1 MNMKTIFCIL
11 ITVLLAAQA
20 SAQPFMSLRYDEHY
34 AYLKD
39 STRLNWYQQMKYDR
53 LSSSGNS
60 FVSFGG
66 EVRYQY
72 FKFKNEGWGDA
83 AEDNDGFIL
92 NRLLLHADLHLNKR
106 IRLFTQLQS
115 SIAVGRAEPPS
126 PVELNELDMHQLF
139 ADAILLQD
147 EDNTLTFRAGRQ
159 EMNYGSSRLIS
170 PREGPNNRQAFDGF
184 KLLLKK
190 KRVKADVFFTR
201 YVRSKKGIFN
211 DQAFDK
217 NTQFGG
223 AYVVMNS
230 VPLLGNVDVYYMGI
244 RKETSA
250 WADVKG
256 KELRHSVGSRIWG
269 KIKRWT
275 YDFEGLFQFGDVAN
289 ASIRAWTLSSN
300 NAYQLGDSES
310 APTLG
315 LKTEM
320 ISGDKRPGDGKIQS
334 FNPLFPRGAY
344 FGYAALIGPSNLFDV
359 HPSIGVPLS
368 STVSAFVD
376 YDLFWRYSLHDGIY
390 TPGVAMIYPA
400 EDGSSKF
407 IGHQISGTLEYVP
420 NPFVFI
426 RVETTWFKA
435 GDYIKS
441 VGAGKNIYYFG
452 VTTTLRF

>member
-1 MNMKTIFCIL
+1 MKVASCIFVI
-11 ITVLLAAQA
+11 VLVAARV

-34 AYLKD
+34 SYLKD
-39 STRLNWYQQMKYDR
+39 SVRLSWYQQMKYSR
-53 LSSSGNS
+53 LSASGNS

-72 FKFKNEGWGDA
+72 FRFRNEGWGDA

-92 NRLLLHADLHLNKR
+92 NRLLLHADWHLNRR

-115 SIAVGRAEPPS
+115 SSAIGRAEPPS
-126 PVELNELDMHQLF
+126 PVELNEMDMHQLF
-139 ADAILLQD
+139 ADAVLLQG
-147 EDNTLTFRAGRQ
+147 EDHSLTLRAGRQ

-211 DQAFDK
+211 DQVFDK
-217 NTQFGG
+217 NTRFGG
-223 AYVVMNS
+223 AYVV
-230 VPLLGNVDVYYMGI
+230 VTGTPILGNIDVYYLGI
-244 RKETSA
+244 RKETAA

-256 KELRHSVGSRIWG
+256 KELRHSLGSRIWG
-269 KIKRWT
+269 RTKRWS
-275 YDFEGLFQFGDVAN
+275 YDFEELFQFGDIAGS
-289 ASIRAWTLSSN
+289 SIRAWTLSSSN
-300 NAYQLGDSES
+300 SYQLGDNEK
-310 APTLG
+310 APTIG

-320 ISGDKRPGDGKIQS
+320 ISGDKRPGDNRIES

-344 FGYAALIGPSNLFDV
+344 FGYAALIGPSNLFDI

-368 STVSAFVD
+368 SAVSVFAD
-376 YDLFWRYSLHDGIY
+376 YDIFWRYSLHDGIY

-400 EDGSSKF
+400 EDGTSKF
-407 IGHQISGTLEYVP
+407 IGHQVSGTLEYIP
-420 NPFVFI
+420 NPFLFI

-435 GDYIKS
+435 GDYLKS

-452 VTTTLRF
+452 VTTTFRF